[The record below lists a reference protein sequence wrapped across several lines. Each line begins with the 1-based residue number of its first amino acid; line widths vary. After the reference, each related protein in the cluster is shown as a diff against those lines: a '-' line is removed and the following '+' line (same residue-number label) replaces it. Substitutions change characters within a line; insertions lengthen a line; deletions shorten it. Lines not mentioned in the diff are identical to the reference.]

1 MRPLPKHLSD
11 SEYARLLGLRAA
23 LRRFLR
29 WSEEQA
35 AEVGLTAAQHQ
46 LLLAIRGHSDP
57 RGPTIGDLAE
67 YLCTRH
73 HSTVQLVNRVEQMG
87 LVTRNRSLSGDRRI
101 VRLMLTEKG
110 EGKLALLSAPHLE
123 ELRRLAPL
131 VAGLAESAMA
141 PALEGAT

>member
-1 MRPLPKHLSD
+1 
-11 SEYARLLGLRAA
+11 
-23 LRRFLR
+23 
-29 WSEEQA
+29 QA

-123 ELRRLAPL
+123 ELHRLAPL

-141 PALEGAT
+141 PALEGTT